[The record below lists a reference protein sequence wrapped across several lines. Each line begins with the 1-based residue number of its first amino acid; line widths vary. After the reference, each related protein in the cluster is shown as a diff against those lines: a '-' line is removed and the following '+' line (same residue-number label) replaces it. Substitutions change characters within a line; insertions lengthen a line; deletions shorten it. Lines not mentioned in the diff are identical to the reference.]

1 MPFNQSSNRKSRRK
15 AVPALGAAGLSLSLS
30 SSGWAVPAADVPQWN
45 TAGNHEIIL
54 GEEEMADVSLA
65 TFHVFDSESG
75 PPLGPG
81 VRLAAGGH
89 GGCGGCGHGG
99 GGGCAHAGC
108 AGCAHAGCAGCAHA
122 GCAGCAHAG
131 CAHAG
136 CAHAGCAHAHAGFAG
151 CAHAGCGGCARVG
164 GCHGCFGH
172 GCGHGCRCRGGC
184 RCSGIFIGA
193 SCLGCGVDYG
203 TCYQWDPYL
212 GRWISV
218 CY

>member
-45 TAGNHEIIL
+45 NAGNHELIL
-54 GEEEMADVSLA
+54 GEEEIADVSLA
-65 TFHVFDSESG
+65 TFHVFDNESG
-75 PPLGPG
+75 PPLGRG
-81 VRLAAGGH
+81 IRLAAGAH
-89 GGCGGCGHGG
+89 AG
-99 GGGCAHAGC
+99 GGGCAHAGCAAVACGGGAHAGC

-122 GCAGCAHAG
+122 AAGC
-131 CAHAG
+131 
-136 CAHAGCAHAHAGFAG
+136 AHAGFAG
-151 CAHAGCGGCARVG
+151 CHAGCAGCARVG
-164 GCHGCFGH
+164 GCHGCMGH

-212 GRWISV
+212 GRWIYV

>member
-30 SSGWAVPAADVPQWN
+30 SSGWALSAEDLPQWN
-45 TAGNHEIIL
+45 TAGNHEIML

-65 TFHVFDSESG
+65 TFHVFDNKSG
-75 PPLGPG
+75 PPLGRG

-108 AGCAHAGCAGCAHA
+108 AGC
-122 GCAGCAHAG
+122 
-131 CAHAG
+131 
-136 CAHAGCAHAHAGFAG
+136 AHAGFAG